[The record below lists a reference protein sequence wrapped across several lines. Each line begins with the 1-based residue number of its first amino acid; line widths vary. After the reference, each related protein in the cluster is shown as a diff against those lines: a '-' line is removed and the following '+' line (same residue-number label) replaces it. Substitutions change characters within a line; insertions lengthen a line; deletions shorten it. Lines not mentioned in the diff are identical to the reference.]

1 MLDELWSW
9 IQTLE
14 PPFLF
19 LLILPFVVGRLP
31 GLSIPRATRMGVATP
46 GPCVEENS

>member
-19 LLILPFVVGRLP
+19 LLILPFVVGVA
-31 GLSIPRATRMGVATP
+31 GLLGELARKHLRNAPVARRK
-46 GPCVEENS
+46 GN